1 MSMGSGLWLGAR
13 SAASDGSDGPTRL
26 SGAGAEGGEKVTII
40 MNNSRTSVRTLSR
53 IIPVSVVAGGGG
65 VASVVVVVVVP
76 GWAAAANIENFQ
88 PYPEKSCLGRYSHR
102 HTLQRGSSLRGCTES
117 TIPHLPDQTI

>member
-1 MSMGSGLWLGAR
+1 MGSGLWLGAR

-65 VASVVVVVVVP
+65 CCF
-76 GWAAAANIENFQ
+76 G
-88 PYPEKSCLGRYSHR
+88 G
-102 HTLQRGSSLRGCTES
+102 GSSSGSRVGSSCKYREFS
-117 TIPHLPDQTI
+117 AVS